1 MKRGTTWVP
10 ALAAP
15 IAVLVH
21 ILSEAMATGRGLG
34 AVAKEPSHLALFAV
48 ALIAM
53 PFWFRAAGTRRL
65 AQALVAFVGVS
76 LLADGGQI
84 GLGAMVLA
92 LSVSALFAWIA
103 GFAIQRAVEPLPSQP
118 AWGHR
123 ALVAV
128 ADYAVPT
135 GPYYAFVPAHGC
147 RPPPTPKVAVS

>member
-34 AVAKEPSHLALFAV
+34 AVAWEPSHLALFAV

-76 LLADGGQI
+76 RNP
-84 GLGAMVLA
+84 LGAIER
-92 LSVSALFAWIA
+92 LSQS
-103 GFAIQRAVEPLPSQP
+103 RTMRSQP
-118 AWGHR
+118 DRTMRSSPFTA
-123 ALVAV
+123 
-128 ADYAVPT
+128 AVP
-135 GPYYAFVPAHGC
+135 
-147 RPPPTPKVAVS
+147 RPLRKSQSPSLN